1 MFVLIGD
8 DFGASRICVDH
19 VRGRLLVVLGS
30 DGGASG
36 ECERGKNGDE
46 DSFHAWNLTLRPA
59 MFAIVAQMRLWPE
72 PLVRVRA
79 TA

>member
-1 MFVLIGD
+1 M
-8 DFGASRICVDH
+8 
-19 VRGRLLVVLGS
+19 GS

-46 DSFHAWNLTLRPA
+46 KSFHTRNLTLRPT
-59 MFAIVAQMRLWPE
+59 MFAIVAQIRLRPE
-72 PLVRVRA
+72 PLMRVRA